1 MIRILLFL
9 VLGSVY
15 GMAFSQTGS
24 LTGKVID
31 QETNLPILNCHIFI
45 PNSSFQTYSDSLG
58 NYILAGIPPGKW
70 AVHSTKEGYTYIQDS
85 LEFSFGISIEL
96 PIVLNLNSSSNP
108 KGNAL
113 GEKKNDKLLAKLEDR
128 LFTSNPNFSP
138 KILNPESV
146 FLESLAKKT
155 TVVSSLGPI
164 YITIPETGYLVT
176 MYPEPFLLE
185 DKNEKIKA
193 TYSYFELPEESV
205 DQLKL
210 RQSNRLQA
218 FENSPNAQ
226 LIRLISGEIEGF
238 NQNPD
243 PKVAFGNTEGEYNL
257 RFNHPLETKLQNGK
271 TGSISYRSTSLPLR
285 INGAVV
291 NENQLILGGAFT
303 EANPIFSL
311 PQNFN
316 PEKIARLAN
325 LERNAEAMQERV
337 YVHTDKSQYWQGE
350 HLFFKAYLSYGNAL
364 VSEELSRVLHVE
376 IHAMNGKIE
385 EQYTFKIEN
394 GMGFGQIPL
403 PDDLIDQNYLLR
415 AYTSWGLNYGGQ
427 GEFFLPIQVLNR
439 ELRAQSES
447 PSPSSKQIGIFTDKQ
462 NYGSN
467 ESVKLNIMATDS
479 QGRAVNA
486 NLSVSVLDLNH
497 ASPRS
502 DIRNME
508 EVLRNSAPL
517 KDFDVKNPVFPI
529 ETGITLEGKLKLG
542 NGVPA
547 FGNVTLL
554 VNGYTDIRKLKSE
567 SNGGFILNEITYE
580 EPFELSVQ
588 AVSREGIPIK
598 NISLEVKNYPVQT
611 ERLQFSFP
619 SAQIQEV
626 IPLTPEELRKGMA
639 EGEILMEE
647 AVIETNR
654 EKKFGPM
661 PYGFPD
667 NVIEVEDLIL
677 NGDPLQF
684 LNRLASRVPGMTVG
698 GTPTAVKFRGGE
710 PLVLING
717 IPARLAGEPVINIL
731 STINVFAI
739 DKVEVVKRLIPTLG
753 DQGRNGV
760 ISIFLKTGLDYDKA
774 MEERLNSFQLFKFDG
789 LRRNQSF
796 GELMKIQ
803 EENPILKGIK
813 PTLYWNPT
821 LVTDRF
827 SQSKSVEFKT
837 GETAGPIWVE
847 IRGISETGE
856 ILTGSFLINEQKK

>member
-1 MIRILLFL
+1 
-9 VLGSVY
+9 
-15 GMAFSQTGS
+15 
-24 LTGKVID
+24 
-31 QETNLPILNCHIFI
+31 
-45 PNSSFQTYSDSLG
+45 
-58 NYILAGIPPGKW
+58 
-70 AVHSTKEGYTYIQDS
+70 
-85 LEFSFGISIEL
+85 
-96 PIVLNLNSSSNP
+96 
-108 KGNAL
+108 
-113 GEKKNDKLLAKLEDR
+113 
-128 LFTSNPNFSP
+128 
-138 KILNPESV
+138 
-146 FLESLAKKT
+146 
-155 TVVSSLGPI
+155 
-164 YITIPETGYLVT
+164 
-176 MYPEPFLLE
+176 
-185 DKNEKIKA
+185 
-193 TYSYFELPEESV
+193 
-205 DQLKL
+205 
-210 RQSNRLQA
+210 
-218 FENSPNAQ
+218 
-226 LIRLISGEIEGF
+226 
-238 NQNPD
+238 
-243 PKVAFGNTEGEYNL
+243 
-257 RFNHPLETKLQNGK
+257 
-271 TGSISYRSTSLPLR
+271 
-285 INGAVV
+285 
-291 NENQLILGGAFT
+291 
-303 EANPIFSL
+303 
-311 PQNFN
+311 
-316 PEKIARLAN
+316 
-325 LERNAEAMQERV
+325 
-337 YVHTDKSQYWQGE
+337 
-350 HLFFKAYLSYGNAL
+350 
-364 VSEELSRVLHVE
+364 
-376 IHAMNGKIE
+376 
-385 EQYTFKIEN
+385 
-394 GMGFGQIPL
+394 
-403 PDDLIDQNYLLR
+403 
-415 AYTSWGLNYGGQ
+415 
-427 GEFFLPIQVLNR
+427 
-439 ELRAQSES
+439 
-447 PSPSSKQIGIFTDKQ
+447 
-462 NYGSN
+462 
-467 ESVKLNIMATDS
+467 
-479 QGRAVNA
+479 
-486 NLSVSVLDLNH
+486 
-497 ASPRS
+497 
-502 DIRNME
+502 
-508 EVLRNSAPL
+508 
-517 KDFDVKNPVFPI
+517 
-529 ETGITLEGKLKLG
+529 
-542 NGVPA
+542 
-547 FGNVTLL
+547 
-554 VNGYTDIRKLKSE
+554 
-567 SNGGFILNEITYE
+567 
-580 EPFELSVQ
+580 LSVQ

-626 IPLTPEELRKGMA
+626 IPLTPEELQKGMA